1 MPHQKTPRVLNGKSP
16 ASSPHATH
24 PECALSMPG
33 YDTSVSTALLGVRS
47 EVRVSF
53 PTARFASMA
62 VATLVVDE
70 ELQPDKITKAIRQ
83 EGQDLVV

>member
-1 MPHQKTPRVLNGKSP
+1 
-16 ASSPHATH
+16 
-24 PECALSMPG
+24 MPG
-33 YDTSVSTALLGVRS
+33 SIQVAALGCFFRS

-70 ELQPDKITKAIRQ
+70 ELQPDKITKEIRQ
-83 EGQDLVV
+83 EGRDLVV